1 MFDDGVLGKLF
12 SAASG
17 VWALVCMAA
26 LTLFKAWPLILG
38 RINERQR
45 DRAKEKDGDWSRLRT
60 EITRLDQRCDHL
72 QKEVDDCRGREGEWM
87 SRAIAAEAVLL
98 GEGNALQAAQ
108 RIVSADRE
116 EMKSKAKPRNGE

>member
-26 LTLFKAWPLILG
+26 LALFKAWPLILG
-38 RINERQR
+38 RLNERQR
-45 DRAKEKDGDWSRLRT
+45 DKAKEKDGDWSRLRT
-60 EITRLDQRCDHL
+60 EIKRLDDRCDHL
-72 QKEVDDCRGREGEWM
+72 QHEVDECREREGVWM
-87 SRAIAAEAVLL
+87 SRAIAAEAALL

-116 EMKSKAKPRNGE
+116 EMRKKDKPGNGA